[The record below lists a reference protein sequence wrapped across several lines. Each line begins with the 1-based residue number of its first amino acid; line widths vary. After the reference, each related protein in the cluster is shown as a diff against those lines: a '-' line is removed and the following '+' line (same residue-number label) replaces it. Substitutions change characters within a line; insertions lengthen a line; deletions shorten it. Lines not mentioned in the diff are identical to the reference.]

1 MKISPALV
9 KVREDLSGKIKL
21 ESRVLD
27 SDYQKEIV
35 DEISSLTDQMNTEKM
50 NALKEIDEKYKDRI
64 YQLQNDYAT
73 ILRLSA

>member
-35 DEISSLTDQMNTEKM
+35 DEISTLTNQMNAEKIQ
-50 NALKEIDEKYKDRI
+50 ALKEIDEKYQDRI
-64 YQLQNDYAT
+64 HQLQTDYAT